1 MNVHIEDYSTF
12 MSKSQK
18 VTMRDVAKRANV
30 SVNTVSLTLQDSD
43 RVHSD
48 TKSRV
53 LSAVRELGYR
63 PNIIAQNLR
72 RGVVGTI
79 GIMIPD
85 VNNVHFWD
93 IVDGTHDE
101 AYQNSYSVVLA
112 HTSLD
117 REREIEFLRGLIE
130 RRYDG
135 VILAQTY
142 SEQSPIELQT
152 LIHRGGAVVTLG
164 RTWDG
169 ADRVEY
175 FREDTAHVLLN
186 HLYDLGHRHIGFVM
200 GVARKGLALER
211 LLAYQH
217 FVEKHELISMIEH
230 CGPTVP
236 DSVEATNRL
245 LQYRPRPTAII
256 SVNDHLAMGVY
267 RSLGLHGLRIP
278 EDVSVAG
285 FDNTHIAENLYPSLT
300 SVDVGGREIGRI
312 SVQLL
317 LQRLA
322 DPKRPQQIVEIPARL
337 VPRESTAAPHAD

>member
-1 MNVHIEDYSTF
+1 
-12 MSKSQK
+12 
-18 VTMRDVAKRANV
+18 MRDVAERANV
-30 SVNTVSLTLQDSD
+30 SINTVSLSLQDSEL
-43 RVHSD
+43 VQPY
-48 TKSRV
+48 TKARV
-53 LSAVRELGYR
+53 LSAAKELGYR
-63 PNIIAQNLR
+63 PNVMAQNLR
-72 RGVVGTI
+72 RGVVHTI

-85 VNNVHFWD
+85 VHNVHFWD
-93 IVDGTHDE
+93 IVDGAHDE
-101 AYQNSYSVVLA
+101 AYQNDYGMVLA
-112 HTSLD
+112 HTSLN
-117 REREIEFLRGLIE
+117 REREIEFLRGLTE

-142 SEQSPIELQT
+142 SEQSPIELNT
-152 LIHRGGAVVTLG
+152 LIQQGGAVVTLG

-175 FREDTAHVLLN
+175 FREDTAHVLLD
-186 HLYDLGHRHIGFVM
+186 HLYELGHRHIGFVM
-200 GVARKGLALER
+200 GVARKELAQER
-211 LLAYQH
+211 LVAYQD
-217 FVEKHELISMIEH
+217 FVAQHQLVSMIEF

-236 DSVEATNRL
+236 ESTEATNRL

-285 FDNTHIAENLYPSLT
+285 FDNTLIGENLYPSLT

-317 LQRLA
+317 LQRLT
-322 DPKRPQQIVEIPARL
+322 DPKRPQQIVQIPARL
-337 VPRESTAAPHAD
+337 VPRESTAAPGAVSR

>member
-1 MNVHIEDYSTF
+1 MAKKQRI
-12 MSKSQK
+12 
-18 VTMRDVAKRANV
+18 TMRDVAERADV
-30 SVNTVSLTLQDSD
+30 SVNTVSLSLQDSD
-43 RVHSD
+43 LVHPD
-48 TKSRV
+48 TKARV
-53 LSAVRELGYR
+53 LTTANELGYR
-63 PNIIAQNLR
+63 PNVMAQSLR
-72 RGVVGTI
+72 RGVVQTI
-79 GIMIPD
+79 GIMVPD
-85 VNNVHFWD
+85 VQNVHFWD
-93 IVDGTHDE
+93 IVDGAHDE
-101 AYQNSYSVVLA
+101 AYQNGYSVVLA
-112 HTSLD
+112 HTSLN
-117 REREIEFLRGLIE
+117 RELESEFLRGLIE

-142 SEQSPIELQT
+142 SEQSPIEIRT
-152 LIHRGGAVVTLG
+152 LIQQGGAVVTLG

-169 ADRVEY
+169 ADRVLY
-175 FREDTAHVLLN
+175 FREETAYVLLN
-186 HLYDLGHRHIGFVM
+186 HLYDIGHRHIGFVM
-200 GVARKGLALER
+200 GVARKELALER

-217 FVEKHELISMIEH
+217 FVQKHQLVSMIEH

-236 DSVEATNRL
+236 DSVEATDRL

-285 FDNTHIAENLYPSLT
+285 FDNTHVAENLYPSLT
-300 SVDVGGREIGRI
+300 SVDVGGPEIGRI

-337 VPRESTAAPHAD
+337 VPRESTAAPCADFS

>member
-1 MNVHIEDYSTF
+1 MTKKQRI
-12 MSKSQK
+12 
-18 VTMRDVAKRANV
+18 TMRDVAERANV
-30 SVNTVSLTLQDSD
+30 SINTVSLSLQDSNL
-43 RVHSD
+43 VQAD
-48 TKSRV
+48 TKARV
-53 LSAVRELGYR
+53 LSAVNELGYR
-63 PNIIAQNLR
+63 PNVMAQNLR
-72 RGVVGTI
+72 RDVVHTI

-85 VNNVHFWD
+85 VQNAHFWD
-93 IVDGTHDE
+93 IVDGAHDE
-101 AYQNSYSVVLA
+101 ASQNDYSVVLT
-112 HTSLD
+112 HTGLN

-142 SEQSPIELQT
+142 SEQSPIELRT
-152 LIHRGGAVVTLG
+152 LIQRGGAVVTLG

-175 FREDTAHVLLN
+175 FREDTAHVLLD
-186 HLYDLGHRHIGFVM
+186 HLYDLGHRHIGLVM
-200 GVARKGLALER
+200 GVARKELAHER
-211 LLAYQH
+211 LRAYQH
-217 FVEKHELISMIEH
+217 FVEKHQLVSMIEH

-256 SVNDHLAMGVY
+256 SVNDFLAMGVY

-337 VPRESTAAPHAD
+337 VPRESTAAPSVDS